1 MSVKLFL
8 GNAGSGMPVVWND
21 ADNQHIAVLG
31 RSGSGKSYF
40 TVGIVE
46 QAAQQGALCVVL
58 DYSADFISYIPPA
71 DVDFQRIDVSGPDFT
86 LNPLAVSAARGKLAA
101 AQQLLSA
108 LRSVFC
114 FRPRTAVAL
123 QKATLEYLE
132 YKTQPSLS
140 GLLDFVENLDE
151 RSGSL
156 DAATE
161 PLELLSVL
169 VHCGDRPIGI
179 DLDRPGI
186 IVLGFDQILDTKLRS
201 LLVELILQTIWDR
214 WTSVPYDPGH
224 PLILVLDEC
233 QNLSWNEG
241 NMAVR
246 ILREGRKFGIGGWFA
261 SQWVADKT
269 ALSALGQAAFQANFR
284 PDDANIPVLAKRLAQ
299 SGGTTAQWQELL
311 RRLRVGQF
319 LFRRRDGQAVVV
331 DVPAGKHTDS
341 ENLLG

>member
-1 MSVKLFL
+1 MNIELFL
-8 GNAGSGMPVVWND
+8 GNARSGMPIVWND

-40 TVGIVE
+40 TKGIVE

-58 DYSADFISYIPPA
+58 DYSADFVNYIPSA
-71 DVDFQRIDVSGPDFT
+71 DIDFRCIDVSSPDFT
-86 LNPLAVSAARGKLAA
+86 LNPLAVSAAKGKLAA
-101 AQQLLSA
+101 AQQLIGA

-132 YKTQPSLS
+132 HKAQPSLS
-140 GLLDFVENLDE
+140 GLLDYVENLNK
-151 RSGSL
+151 RSMSL

-169 VHCGDRPIGI
+169 VHCGDKPIGF

-186 IVLGFDQILDTKLRS
+186 IALGFDQILDTKLRS
-201 LLVELILQTIWDR
+201 LLVELILHTVWNQ
-214 WTSVPYDPGH
+214 WTSMPHDPNR

-233 QNLSWNEG
+233 QNLSWGGG

-269 ALSALGQAAFQANFR
+269 ALAALGQAAFQANFR
-284 PDDANIPVLAKRLAQ
+284 PDDANIPALAKQLAQ
-299 SGGTTAQWQELL
+299 SGGTAAQWQGLL

-341 ENLLG
+341 ANLSR